1 MAEDDGAIIE
11 VMHIILEGEGH
22 EVLHA
27 MTEKDIMALTSEKK
41 PQLLFLDISLGADDG
56 GKITSRIKKSFTDY
70 YLPIIIISANTQ
82 TAKIA
87 KKSGADGFLL
97 KPFDI
102 EELLNL
108 VEKYDHTTQKKIGVD
123 I

>member
-70 YLPIIIISANTQ
+70 YLPSLSSQPILRRQ
-82 TAKIA
+82 KLPE
-87 KKSGADGFLL
+87 KRSGRIFAQAF
-97 KPFDI
+97 
-102 EELLNL
+102 
-108 VEKYDHTTQKKIGVD
+108 
-123 I
+123 

>member
-1 MAEDDGAIIE
+1 MRILVAEDDGAIIE

-56 GKITSRIKKSFTDY
+56 GKLPVGLKKFYGLLPPHHYHLSQYSDGKNCQEKRSGRIF
-70 YLPIIIISANTQ
+70 AQ
-82 TAKIA
+82 A
-87 KKSGADGFLL
+87 F
-97 KPFDI
+97 
-102 EELLNL
+102 
-108 VEKYDHTTQKKIGVD
+108 
-123 I
+123 